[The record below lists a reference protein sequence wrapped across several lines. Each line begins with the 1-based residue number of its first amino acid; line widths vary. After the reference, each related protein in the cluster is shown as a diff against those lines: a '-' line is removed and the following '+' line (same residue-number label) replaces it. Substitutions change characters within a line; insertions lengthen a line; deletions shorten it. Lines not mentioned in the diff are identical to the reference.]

1 MFLFDL
7 RHLSGIKGAIKYLLL
22 TTSILIEEQFTDRL
36 LHQIKELEAETKRF
50 KREVKNLIDSFKSY
64 LVQLLVVNSH

>member
-7 RHLSGIKGAIKYLLL
+7 RHLSGIKRAIKYLPL

-36 LHQIKELEAETKRF
+36 LHQTKELEAETKRF